1 MTSIQPWYANWFDT
15 PFYHI
20 LYKHR
25 NFEEAGTFVRELL
38 KHLSLP
44 KTAEILDLACGK
56 GRHTIEIAKNG
67 YTATGLDL
75 SKQSIAYAKGLN
87 IANTRFEVH
96 NILEPIS
103 YGPFDAVF
111 NLFTS
116 FGYFDEDDLHQNVLN
131 NVSNC
136 LKPKGLF
143 VLDFLNASIVPKNLI
158 PEERKE
164 IDGIVFNINKLI
176 VNGYVEKN
184 IRFDYEGKNY
194 HFQERVRLFTEN
206 ELNGMLE
213 KSGLH
218 NTETFGNYQLEAF
231 SPEQSPRLIILSTK
245 T

>member
-1 MTSIQPWYANWFDT
+1 MNSTQPWYANWFDT

-25 NFEEAGTFVRELL
+25 NFEEAETFVRKLL

-44 KTAEILDLACGK
+44 KEAEILDLACGK

-67 YTATGLDL
+67 YPATGLDL
-75 SKQSIAYAKGLN
+75 SQQSIDYAKSLN
-87 IANTRFEVH
+87 IANTHFEVH
-96 NILEPIS
+96 NILEPIP

-116 FGYFDEDDLHQNVLN
+116 FGYFDEDDLHQKVLN

-136 LKPKGLF
+136 LKSNGFF

-164 IDGIVFNINKLI
+164 IDGIVFNISKSI
-176 VNGYVEKN
+176 IHGFVEKN
-184 IRFDYEGKNY
+184 IRFEYEGETH
-194 HFQERVRLFTEN
+194 HFQERVRLFTEK
-206 ELNGMLE
+206 ELKGML
-213 KSGLH
+213 KNAGLH
-218 NTETFGNYQLEAF
+218 NMESFGNYELALFDEA
-231 SPEQSPRLIILSTK
+231 QSPRLILLSTK
-245 T
+245 A